1 MPIYV
6 QSMSVYCMY
15 SMYKMYIV
23 YICIVCIHCMHTM
36 SYVVKG
42 FKHCG
47 WGGVINEGLKLLHPL
62 PMLAMFYAIVFSI
75 LRCLS
80 DHYSLHILIKFTPSF
95 SELRRN
101 LTSQLIT

>member
-1 MPIYV
+1 M
-6 QSMSVYCMY
+6 YCMY
-15 SMYKMYIV
+15 TLYAYNV
-23 YICIVCIHCMHTM
+23 ICC
-36 SYVVKG
+36 KRLQALWLG
-42 FKHCG
+42 
-47 WGGVINEGLKLLHPL
+47 GGVINEGLKLLHPL